1 LRSLKDRAVLEV
13 RKGKEIS
20 LSAESVLV
28 LLRAVLERGVP
39 FRFRAKGF
47 SMSPFIRD
55 GDIITIHPLAGK
67 KPGTGEVVAFLHPK
81 TGKVAVHRIIRKS
94 GDGFCLK
101 GDNIPDM
108 DGLVPRENILGFVK
122 HIERRGK
129 RAYLG
134 LGPERRL
141 IARVS
146 GWKPFVGL
154 VAAVR
159 KLAHSRPRGK
169 LV

>member
-1 LRSLKDRAVLEV
+1 MRSLKDRAVLEV

-55 GDIITIHPLAGK
+55 GDVITIHPLAGRI
-67 KPGTGEVVAFLHPK
+67 PGAGEVVAFLHPK
-81 TGKVAVHRIIRKS
+81 TGKVAVHRIIRRS
-94 GDGFCLK
+94 GDDFYLK
-101 GDNIPDM
+101 GDNAPDM
-108 DGLVPRENILGFVK
+108 DGLVPRENVLGFVK

-129 RAYLG
+129 RVHLG

-141 IARVS
+141 IARAS

-169 LV
+169 LL